1 MDQLWVHRTLQHML
15 QFGNTVESNFCGR
28 PVHWYCRILL
38 VDDRVESR
46 SGILDDMSS
55 AHLGLVDL
63 HRAGYFDGGN
73 MTSLLDMCPPNKLGF
88 SVVL

>member
-1 MDQLWVHRTLQHML
+1 M
-15 QFGNTVESNFCGR
+15 
-28 PVHWYCRILL
+28 
-38 VDDRVESR
+38 DDRVESR

-63 HRAGYFDGGN
+63 HQAGYFDGGN
-73 MTSLLDMCPPNKLGF
+73 MTSLLDMCPPDKLGF